1 MHGNQR
7 PVQSHNIAMKLVV
20 VVGFGAHMEEKV
32 QTALQNNSGGNF
44 DNFIHKEFSG
54 RIPYY
59 TILTINILVGKTK
72 FPTTTVL
79 QGNFSFFFLVC
90 H

>member
-1 MHGNQR
+1 
-7 PVQSHNIAMKLVV
+7 
-20 VVGFGAHMEEKV
+20 MEEKV

-59 TILTINILVGKTK
+59 TILNTNALAGKIVK
-72 FPTTTVL
+72 FPTTTAL
-79 QGNFSFFFLVC
+79 K
-90 H
+90 